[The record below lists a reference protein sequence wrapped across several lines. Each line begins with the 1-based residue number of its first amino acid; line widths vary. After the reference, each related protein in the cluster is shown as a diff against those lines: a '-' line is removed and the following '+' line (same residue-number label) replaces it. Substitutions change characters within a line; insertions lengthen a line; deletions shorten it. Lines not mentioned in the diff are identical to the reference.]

1 MNLATTLTTSAQ
13 RHPTRIAVICGEEQL
28 TYAELEAASAV
39 VALELHE
46 RGVRSG
52 DRVAMMVPNVP
63 MFAIAY

>member
-1 MNLATTLTTSAQ
+1 M
-13 RHPTRIAVICGEEQL
+13 ICGEEQL